1 MKFVFEATI
10 GEFNEAAEYGI
21 LLRKAS
27 RQKRANI
34 IGLSICVLA
43 LIIVQALT
51 AQYDLDKVTITE
63 IYLLAAMTAVLVM
76 DRGGSLTRKAL
87 RMFFRG
93 QLGQTAAERS
103 RVVRVVLEPDHKFH
117 TYCNGQEESVW
128 DCGHLSRALECPEVF
143 DLIGGGK
150 KKTALSLP
158 KGALK
163 EGTMEEFTRFL
174 NDRLPKNK
182 TIRYY
187 EIPQRLRDCLKEEK
201 AKVRLRG

>member
-87 RMFFRG
+87 RMFSAGSWVKPLQNAPVWCRSFSSRIISSIH
-93 QLGQTAAERS
+93 TATGRRKA
-103 RVVRVVLEPDHKFH
+103 
-117 TYCNGQEESVW
+117 YG
-128 DCGHLSRALECPEVF
+128 
-143 DLIGGGK
+143 
-150 KKTALSLP
+150 TA
-158 KGALK
+158 
-163 EGTMEEFTRFL
+163 
-174 NDRLPKNK
+174 D
-182 TIRYY
+182 I
-187 EIPQRLRDCLKEEK
+187 
-201 AKVRLRG
+201 